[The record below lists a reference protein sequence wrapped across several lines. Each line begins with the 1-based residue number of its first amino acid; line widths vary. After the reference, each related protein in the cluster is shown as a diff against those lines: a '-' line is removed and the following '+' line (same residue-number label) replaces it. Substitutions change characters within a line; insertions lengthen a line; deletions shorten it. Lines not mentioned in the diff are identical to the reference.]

1 MDYGTAFS
9 RDHLAY
15 STTED
20 VFNDEQ
26 LSSVKS
32 REDYLGHW
40 VGHSQKH
47 FVVAVFDSLDNQKI
61 TLYPEDANGLFRFG
75 FEEQKGFSKAQP
87 TSIWD
92 PKRKKFSK
100 KLRLTLNTT

>member
-1 MDYGTAFS
+1 MGLATGLRKHLSFHGGHVVDIKDKLFLSVPAYGSVNIFKTFYRNRNKSVDYGTAFS

-32 REDYLGHW
+32 ER
-40 VGHSQKH
+40 
-47 FVVAVFDSLDNQKI
+47 I
-61 TLYPEDANGLFRFG
+61 
-75 FEEQKGFSKAQP
+75 
-87 TSIWD
+87 I
-92 PKRKKFSK
+92 
-100 KLRLTLNTT
+100 